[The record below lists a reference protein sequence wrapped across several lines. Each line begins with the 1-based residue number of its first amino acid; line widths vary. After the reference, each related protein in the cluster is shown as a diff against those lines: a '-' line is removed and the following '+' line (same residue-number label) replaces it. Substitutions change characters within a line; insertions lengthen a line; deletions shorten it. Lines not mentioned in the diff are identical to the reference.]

1 MELRQLK
8 YFVSVAETLSFSE
21 AAKLMCVTQ
30 STLSQQVK
38 QLEGELGTMLF
49 IRNSHGVSLT
59 ETGREMLPYARLTL
73 QDADQCLTRI
83 ADITDMRTR
92 DTEYRSHVFFQP
104 YPHRDHNHISQ
115 AISGHQAEHPLQAH
129 GRAYGHAPHAQ
140 GGFRAC
146 LPADLPA
153 ARYRVPYPVPELSGR
168 HRAGKS
174 SVGRQE
180 EPYTDRAGDMRPC
193 APFPRAAGRAAFDG
207 ISIPGLDFRIKIE
220 MNEVNILLKI
230 IRQTSLVSVL
240 AEATIHNERGVVAV
254 PLDFPGNE
262 MAGCVHTLRG
272 TYRKR
277 AMQEFIRLLSDSL
290 AVRERQNAWL

>member
-21 AAKLMCVTQ
+21 AARLMCVTQ

-83 ADITDMRTR
+83 ADITDMRTGTLNIGVTYSFSPIL
-92 DTEYRSHVFFQP
+92 TETIITFRRQYPDIKLNIHYKPMAELMDMLRTRKADFVLAFRPTCPLPDIESHILFQN
-104 YPHRDHNHISQ
+104 YLA
-115 AISGHQAEHPLQAH
+115 AIVRENHPL
-129 GRAYGHAPHAQ
+129 
-140 GGFRAC
+140 
-146 LPADLPA
+146 A
-153 ARYRVPYPVPELSGR
+153 ARKSLTLTEL
-168 HRAGKS
+168 
-174 SVGRQE
+174 
-180 EPYTDRAGDMRPC
+180 
-193 APFPRAAGRAAFDG
+193 AACDLALPSQGLQARAAFDG